1 MAGLGAAPWLLRAY
15 ALGFF
20 AFLLLP
26 LAVVVLVSF
35 ASDPYITFPP
45 SGISLRWFRA
55 VFHEPSFVLGI
66 TNSLKLALAATA
78 VSIVLAVPAA
88 LALVRHRFRGRD
100 ALESWLLSPLSLP
113 LIVLGVALLFYLG
126 RLGLGLSAFGLLAAH
141 VVITV
146 PYVLRTVTAVYRS
159 ADRTI
164 EEAARVLGASPWQ
177 TFRRITLPLPH
188 LVRQPAGLD
197 LPDRAADDDAAG
209 EHLQL
214 PHLSLRP
221 LDRGHL
227 DDGDRGR
234 HRRPAR
240 DRAPLRPQEP
250 DGLRSVTPET
260 GAAPGGGRS

>member
-1 MAGLGAAPWLLRAY
+1 MAGLGPASWLLRAY

-45 SGISLRWFRA
+45 SGVSLRWFRA
-55 VFHEPSFVLGI
+55 VFDEPSFVLGI
-66 TNSLKLALAATA
+66 TNSVKLALAATA
-78 VSIVLAVPAA
+78 VSILLAVPAA
-88 LALVRHRFRGRD
+88 LALVRYRFPGRD

-113 LIVLGVALLFYLG
+113 LIVLGVALLFFLG

-177 TFRRITLPLPH
+177 TFRRITLPVIRP
-188 LVRQPAGLD
+188 GL
-197 LPDRAADDDAAG
+197 AAG
-209 EHLQL
+209 AIFSFLISFDNL
-214 PHLSLRP
+214 PVSIFLT
-221 LDRGHL
+221 G
-227 DDGDRGR
+227 
-234 HRRPAR
+234 
-240 DRAPLRPQEP
+240 PQTTTLPVSIFSYLIYHFDPSIAAISTMEIAAVVVALLAIERLY
-250 DGLRSVTPET
+250 GLRNLTAFSQ
-260 GAAPGGGRS
+260 